1 MEPFITTEVIFDALE
16 QNAELLWN
24 NIEPVIMPL
33 IVTGL
38 FWNAI
43 KFILHKLYSFVNIG
57 LTAREERR
65 AYKKIDNI
73 VDGVSN
79 ISDLASSLKSDK
91 GK

>member
-1 MEPFITTEVIFDALE
+1 MDFSDVPIYSNFIGGI
-16 QNAELLWN
+16 
-24 NIEPVIMPL
+24 L
-33 IVTGL
+33 IVFSPIIATWL
-38 FWNAI
+38 FWNII